1 MAFNVKNDETDRLLR
16 ELTALTGESLTD
28 AITISLR
35 DRLRREQRIRSVA
48 GDASLASAI
57 AHFRSLPIIDDRTN
71 DEILGTTTAA
81 CRRDRRASRTCRT
94 DRHLNAAMHP
104 IAKRRA

>member
-35 DRLRREQRIRSVA
+35 DRLHREQRIRSVA
-48 GDASLASAI
+48 GDTSLAAAI
-57 AHFRSLPIIDDRTN
+57 AHFRSLPIIDDRTD
-71 DEILGTTTAA
+71 DEILGYD
-81 CRRDRRASRTCRT
+81 DRGLPS
-94 DRHLNAAMHP
+94 
-104 IAKRRA
+104 